1 MANTALHYQLSRV
14 PYLTALVH
22 SPSTAR
28 TAFFPFFPF
37 HWGQQWQQLPVLLR
51 RGSRHQQGERSQPR
65 PLGQAVSKGE
75 SDLGPSAHTLANS
88 LCFLLPHWPLG
99 SPGSRRLGQ
108 VRICSQDLQ
117 RVDKAR
123 NLSISVGL
131 PPYLSPA
138 NTLPPETSLLTQGAR
153 TSPWGFP
160 RSSPTSVPALIFLGS
175 DCPHLSSHL

>member
-99 SPGSRRLGQ
+99 SPGRRRLGQ
-108 VRICSQDLQ
+108 VRICSQVLPT
-117 RVDKAR
+117 VDKAWPC
-123 NLSISVGL
+123 SISMGL
-131 PPYLSPA
+131 PPYLSPV

-160 RSSPTSVPALIFLGS
+160 RSSPYL
-175 DCPHLSSHL
+175 CPCPNLPGQ